1 MNLLYL
7 QTGWHVH
14 KQNIAAPA
22 KSFSIE
28 FSELIQHSVIN
39 SSNSNDNNN
48 DNEYD
53 TELIMEFWDS
63 D

>member
-1 MNLLYL
+1 M
-7 QTGWHVH
+7 
-14 KQNIAAPA
+14 
-22 KSFSIE
+22 SFSIE